1 MIKFK
6 TLAMY
11 ASSVAVFSCAHR
23 LPAPPG
29 SSASE
34 LKVLEYQVQ
43 DGETLAQVGKHYAVA
58 PRSIQRMNRLGS
70 LEELKPGQL
79 IYIPVSEKALQSA
92 DLRGRG
98 KLVESPVGLP
108 QDENGNDARVATGR
122 RAEIYSQYRQ
132 LEMPLK
138 NGRIESRFGRR
149 SGRRHEGLDIFPGA
163 DKEIVSAQAGEVE
176 FVGRKKGYGLTVVV
190 NHKTFKTLYAHCS
203 KTFVKRGQA
212 VEMGE
217 KIAHVGA
224 TGNAQGV
231 HVHFE
236 YQNMNNLAMDPLPHL
251 DRSSAH

>member
-6 TLAMY
+6 KLAVY
-11 ASSVAVFSCAHR
+11 ASSVAVFGCAHR

-29 SSASE
+29 SSSE
-34 LKVLEYQVQ
+34 NSQVLEYAVQ
-43 DGETLAQVGKHYAVA
+43 KGDSLAEVSKQYAI
-58 PRSIQRMNRLGS
+58 PPHSIQRMNHLGS

-98 KLVESPVGLP
+98 KRVESPEGLSN
-108 QDENGNDARVATGR
+108 DEPNATAAAAGH
-122 RAEIYSQYRQ
+122 AEIYSEFRQ

-149 SGRRHEGLDIFPGA
+149 EGRQHEGLDIFPAGN
-163 DKEIVSAQAGEVE
+163 KEIVAAQSGLVE

-203 KTFVKRGQA
+203 KAFVKMGQA
-212 VEMGE
+212 VTLGE

-224 TGNAQGV
+224 TGNAHGV

-251 DRSSAH
+251 DSRLAH

>member
-1 MIKFK
+1 MIKLK
-6 TLAMY
+6 TLAMF
-11 ASSVAVFSCAHR
+11 ASSVAVISCAHS

-29 SSASE
+29 SSVTAK
-34 LKVLEYQVQ
+34 KVLEYQVQ
-43 DGETLAQVGKHYAVA
+43 NGETLAQVGKQYAVA

-98 KLVESPVGLP
+98 KLVESPEGLFE
-108 QDENGNDARVATGR
+108 DDNGKSAPETTGR

-138 NGRIESRFGRR
+138 DGRIESRFGRR
-149 SGRRHEGLDIFPGA
+149 SGRKHQGLDIFPAGN
-163 DKEIVSAQAGEVE
+163 KEIVAAQSGEVE

-203 KTFVKRGQA
+203 KTFVKLGQS
-212 VEMGE
+212 VETGE

-224 TGNAQGV
+224 TGNAHGV